1 MNGGSVSE
9 LRKDPVISRW
19 VIIATERGKRPTDF
33 VSAAPKGET
42 TSCPFCE
49 GNEPMTPPEIYS
61 VRKSDTLANTPGWT
75 IRVVPNKF
83 PALRI
88 EGAVERSGVGMF
100 DKISG
105 IGAHEVI
112 IETPNHVDPVHQRP
126 QQSIVDLFSTY
137 RSRMS
142 DLRKDERLKYLMV
155 FKNEGERAGASL
167 THQHTQIIATPI
179 VPKRVREK
187 VDGSLEYY
195 DYKMRCVF
203 CDIIR
208 EEKRFG
214 SRLVYE
220 NASFISFCPFASR
233 FPFEIWLL
241 PKRHMSDYGMITQQ
255 EIIELSECVQ
265 VTMKRLALSLGEPQY
280 NWLLHTEPDRTLP
293 RNPWPEIGEHYHWHL
308 EIIPKLTRV
317 AGFEWGTGFY
327 INPTS
332 PEDAAA
338 FLREVELD

>member
-1 MNGGSVSE
+1 MSE
-9 LRKDPVISRW
+9 LRKDPVIERW
-19 VIIATERGKRPTDF
+19 VIIANERGKRPTDF
-33 VSAAPKGET
+33 VSVEPAGEPI
-42 TSCPFCE
+42 SCPFCE
-49 GNEPMTPPEIYS
+49 GNEAMTPPEIYA
-61 VRKSDTLANTPGWT
+61 VRNGQSLANTKGWS

-88 EGAVERSGVGMF
+88 EGQVEREGEGMF

-112 IETPNHVDPVHQRP
+112 IEAPRHDDELHFRSVD
-126 QQSIVDLFSTY
+126 SIAMLLETYQARLMDLMKD
-137 RSRMS
+137 SRLLYIMI
-142 DLRKDERLKYLMV
+142 
-155 FKNEGERAGASL
+155 FKNYGERAGASL
-167 THQHTQIIATPI
+167 AHPHSQIIATPI
-179 VPKRVREK
+179 VPKRVREEIN
-187 VDGSLEYY
+187 GSQEYY
-195 DYKMRCVF
+195 KYKMRCVF

-214 SRLVYE
+214 SRIVYE
-220 NASFISFCPFASR
+220 NVSFISICPYASR

-241 PKRHMSDYGMITQQ
+241 PKRHMSGYQMMTQQ
-255 EIIELSECVQ
+255 EARELADCLS
-265 VTMKRLALSLGEPQY
+265 VTMKRLALSLGAPQY
-280 NWLLHTEPDRTLP
+280 NFMFHIEPNKGVP
-293 RNPWPEIGEHYHWHL
+293 GNPWPEVGAHYHWHI

-338 FLREVELD
+338 FLRDVDVE